1 MSNADSAMPATS
13 KPNKLQRIV
22 SKCYQ
27 LPKALQAFAL
37 STVFGRVIKFAG
49 TAGVEVLELKG
60 ARSVLRLKN
69 RKKAQNHIGSV
80 HAAATGLLAESA
92 TGFLVGIHLPD
103 SKLPLLKQ
111 MQIDYVKRS
120 TGDLT
125 AVATLTEAQ
134 ISAMHNDEK
143 GEVTVA
149 VTITDSAGIA
159 PVNANM
165 TWAWIPKKR

>member
-1 MSNADSAMPATS
+1 MNQADTFMPATT

-27 LPKALQAFAL
+27 LPQALHAFAL

-49 TAGVEVLELKG
+49 TAGVEVLELQG
-60 ARSVLRLKN
+60 ARSV
-69 RKKAQNHIGSV
+69 
-80 HAAATGLLAESA
+80 
-92 TGFLVGIHLPD
+92 LPD

-111 MQIDYVKRS
+111 MQIDYIKRS

-125 AVATLTEAQ
+125 AIASLTDDQIAT
-134 ISAMHNDEK
+134 MHNDDK
-143 GEVTVA
+143 GEITVA
-149 VTITDSAGIA
+149 VTITDSAGIE
-159 PVNANM
+159 PVNASV

>member
-1 MSNADSAMPATS
+1 MSQA

-27 LPKALQAFAL
+27 LPAFLHRFAL

-60 ARSVLRLKN
+60 QRAVLRLKN

-92 TGFLVGIHLPD
+92 TGFLLGIHLPD
-103 SKLPLLKQ
+103 NKLPLLKQ
-111 MQIDYVKRS
+111 MQVDYVKRS

-125 AVATLTEAQ
+125 AVATLSDEQ
-134 ISAMHNDEK
+134 ISAMHTEDK

-149 VTITDSAGIA
+149 VTITDSAGIE
-159 PVNANM
+159 PVQAKM
-165 TWAWIPKKR
+165 TWAWIPKQRK

>member
-1 MSNADSAMPATS
+1 MSQA

-27 LPKALQAFAL
+27 LPKFLQVFAL
-37 STVFGRVIKFAG
+37 SSVFGRVIKFAG

-60 ARSVLRLKN
+60 NQSVLRLKN
-69 RKKAQNHIGSV
+69 RKKVQNHIGSV

-92 TGFLVGIHLPD
+92 TGFLVGLHLPD

-111 MQIDYVKRS
+111 MQIAYVKRS
-120 TGDLT
+120 SGDLT
-125 AVATLTEAQ
+125 AVATLTDEQ
-134 ISAMHNDEK
+134 IASMLSEDK

-149 VTITDSAGIA
+149 VTITDSAGIE

-165 TWAWIPKKR
+165 TWAWVAKKR

>member
-1 MSNADSAMPATS
+1 MNQSNYPLHIQT

-22 SKCYQ
+22 TRCYK
-27 LPKALQAFAL
+27 LPQALQAFAL

-111 MQIDYVKRS
+111 MKIDYIKRS
-120 TGDLT
+120 TGDLM
-125 AVATLTEAQ
+125 AVATLTDAQ
-134 ISAMHNDEK
+134 IAAMHNDDK

-149 VTITDSAGIA
+149 VTITDSAAIA
-159 PVNANM
+159 PVNAEM

>member
-1 MSNADSAMPATS
+1 MPATT

-27 LPKALQAFAL
+27 LPQALHAFAL

-49 TAGVEVLELKG
+49 TAGVEVLELQG

-111 MQIDYVKRS
+111 MQIDYIKRS

-125 AVATLTEAQ
+125 AIASLTDDQIAT
-134 ISAMHNDEK
+134 MHNDDK
-143 GEVTVA
+143 GEITVA
-149 VTITDSAGIA
+149 VTITDSAGIE
-159 PVNANM
+159 PVNASV

>member
-1 MSNADSAMPATS
+1 MNQI

-27 LPKALQAFAL
+27 LPAFLHAFAL

-60 ARSVLRLKN
+60 NRSVLRLKN

-103 SKLPLLKQ
+103 NKLPLLKQ
-111 MQIDYVKRS
+111 MQIAYVKRS
-120 TGDLT
+120 SGDLT
-125 AVATLTEAQ
+125 AIATLSAEQ
-134 ISAMHNDEK
+134 IAAMHSEDK

-149 VTITDSAGIA
+149 VTITDGAGVE
-159 PVNANM
+159 PVNATM
-165 TWAWIPKKR
+165 TWAWVLKKR

>member
-1 MSNADSAMPATS
+1 MSQI

-22 SKCYQ
+22 TKCYQ
-27 LPKALQAFAL
+27 LPEFLQAFAL

-49 TAGVEVLELKG
+49 TAGVEVLQLQGKQ
-60 ARSVLRLKN
+60 AVLRLKN

-92 TGFLVGIHLPD
+92 TGFLVAIHLPD

-111 MQIDYVKRS
+111 MQIDYIKRS
-120 TGDLT
+120 SGDLT
-125 AVATLTEAQ
+125 AVATLTDAQ
-134 ISAMHNDEK
+134 IAAMHNEDK

-149 VTITDSAGIA
+149 VSITDSAGIT
-159 PVNANM
+159 PVQANM

>member
-1 MSNADSAMPATS
+1 MPNTKA
-13 KPNKLQRIV
+13 NKLQRIV
-22 SKCYQ
+22 NKCYQ
-27 LPKALQAFAL
+27 LPAFLQAFAL

-103 SKLPLLKQ
+103 TKLPLLKQ
-111 MQIDYVKRS
+111 MQIDYIKRS
-120 TGDLT
+120 SGDLT

-134 ISAMHNDEK
+134 IAAMHNDDK
-143 GEVTVA
+143 GDVTVA
-149 VTITDSAGIA
+149 VTITDSAGVEPVIA
-159 PVNANM
+159 RM

>member
-1 MSNADSAMPATS
+1 MPNTKA
-13 KPNKLQRIV
+13 NKLQRIV
-22 SKCYQ
+22 NKCYQ
-27 LPKALQAFAL
+27 LPAFLQAFAL

-103 SKLPLLKQ
+103 TKLPLLKQ
-111 MQIDYVKRS
+111 MQIDYIKRS
-120 TGDLT
+120 SGDLT

-134 ISAMHNDEK
+134 IAAMHNDDK

-149 VTITDSAGIA
+149 VTITDSAGVEPVIA
-159 PVNANM
+159 RM